1 MSFLMSWVTEGH
13 KVESEIGHCID
24 PGVILNELGHR
35 GSRDR
40 NEIGHRIDPGVI
52 LNELGHGGSR
62 DRKQT
67 SRRRG
72 NNRFG
77 LQTRDRWLVGE
88 RVFASESTFYSI
100 ALVARVYFVKSHC
113 PVSLIEQENV
123 FDIIIPEIKYLVS
136 DPLFSQA
143 DIGISTKENAKTK
156 RV

>member
-1 MSFLMSWVTEGH
+1 MGH
-13 KVESEIGHCID
+13 EIESEIGH
-24 PGVILNELGHR
+24 N
-35 GSRDR
+35 
-40 NEIGHRIDPGVI
+40 IDPGVI

-77 LQTRDRWLVGE
+77 LQTSDRWLVDE
-88 RVFASESTFYSI
+88 RVFASESTFYPI

-123 FDIIIPEIKYLVS
+123 FDITIPEIKYLVS
-136 DPLFSQA
+136 DPLFSQP
-143 DIGISTKENAKTK
+143 DTGISTTTKNVKTK
-156 RV
+156 RVKRI